1 MNNALVSLLTSQ
13 LGVNAQQASG
23 GAGLLLSMAKDKLSG
38 QEFGQ
43 IANAVPGV
51 DSLLAAAPSGAGG
64 GLGGMLGKVIGG
76 RAGDL
81 ASLAGGFSKLGMDPA
96 MIQKFV
102 PVVMGYLQQQG
113 GAGVGALLQQA
124 LKR

>member
-23 GAGLLLSMAKDKLSG
+23 GAGLLLSMAKDKLSS

-43 IANAVPGV
+43 IANAVPGI

-64 GLGGMLGKVIGG
+64 GLGG
-76 RAGDL
+76 
-81 ASLAGGFSKLGMDPA
+81 
-96 MIQKFV
+96 
-102 PVVMGYLQQQG
+102 
-113 GAGVGALLQQA
+113 
-124 LKR
+124 